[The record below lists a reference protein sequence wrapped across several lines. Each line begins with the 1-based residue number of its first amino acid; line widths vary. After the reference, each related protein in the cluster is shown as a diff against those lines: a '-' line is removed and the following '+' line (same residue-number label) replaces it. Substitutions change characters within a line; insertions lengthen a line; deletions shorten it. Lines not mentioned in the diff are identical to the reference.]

1 MKKITILLSLVL
13 CASMAMAQQTEAFKK
28 DSIREREEFLELSR
42 KYPNRRT
49 FYPEDFG
56 EQLTETPKE
65 ELLRRLATSKDSIEL
80 RKIAQV
86 LGDREMAGTLKLTD
100 AETTIVDT
108 RIRAYIYEKAD
119 FYGQHPEVHDQI
131 LRFWHLAIPELLRNL
146 ENRNEDIQSFVFNIL
161 VQMRSERVVRIMINK
176 AKACKPSNLK
186 DMYIGTLGIMTQQED
201 MNLPNRQCLN
211 EKDSQELFSKIIE
224 PALKELSP
232 ETVKAVKD

>member
-1 MKKITILLSLVL
+1 MPRGGGVALVMAARTLEARQHNQRPHRPGKREHAQRRRDDRPRARTAVRPERQPREPPHAPRVQPL
-13 CASMAMAQQTEAFKK
+13 CE
-28 DSIREREEFLELSR
+28 
-42 KYPNRRT
+42 NR
-49 FYPEDFG
+49 
-56 EQLTETPKE
+56 
-65 ELLRRLATSKDSIEL
+65 
-80 RKIAQV
+80 
-86 LGDREMAGTLKLTD
+86 AGTLNLTD

-119 FYGQHPEVHDQI
+119 FYGHHPEVHDQI

-161 VQMRSERVVRIMINK
+161 VQMRNERVVRIMINK

-232 ETVKAVKD
+232 ETVKAIKD